1 MLNLFFPMT
10 STFFFLTLSC
20 LLLLWAVSGVM
31 ARRRNRLAVMPAAR
45 GTLMEIMA
53 DGVLVVN
60 VAGEIVHANPAA
72 RRMLELPVGT
82 PGGSA
87 LQVIPFWSELRDS
100 LADDAR
106 TMAGSAGETLLVTIT
121 RLRNGDPQPRG
132 TLLQLRDISR
142 EEGLSR
148 ELRETEERLAAAR
161 VQQESALCLELTH
174 RKQQE
179 EELSRVRDEAQVA
192 NRVKSMFLA
201 VMSHELRTPLNTIL
215 GLSEMLQ
222 EGIMGGITGEQRN
235 SLATIQESGQHL
247 LTVVN
252 EILDLTQIEADRME
266 LVIVPV
272 PVDGL
277 CQSCL
282 LFARKKAQRKRITVS
297 LTLLQV
303 PPLMQTDQRR
313 LKQILLNLLGNAV
326 KFTPEGKSIGL
337 EVVGDAALRQVRFTV
352 WDTGIGIEP
361 GDREKLFHPFVQV
374 DSRLSRQ
381 YEGTGLGLALVARL
395 VGLMGGEVA
404 VESEPGEGSRFTVTL
419 PWGEES

>member
-1 MLNLFFPMT
+1 
-10 STFFFLTLSC
+10 
-20 LLLLWAVSGVM
+20 
-31 ARRRNRLAVMPAAR
+31 
-45 GTLMEIMA
+45 
-53 DGVLVVN
+53 
-60 VAGEIVHANPAA
+60 
-72 RRMLELPVGT
+72 
-82 PGGSA
+82 
-87 LQVIPFWSELRDS
+87 
-100 LADDAR
+100 
-106 TMAGSAGETLLVTIT
+106 
-121 RLRNGDPQPRG
+121 
-132 TLLQLRDISR
+132 
-142 EEGLSR
+142 
-148 ELRETEERLAAAR
+148 
-161 VQQESALCLELTH
+161 
-174 RKQQE
+174 
-179 EELSRVRDEAQVA
+179 
-192 NRVKSMFLA
+192 
-201 VMSHELRTPLNTIL
+201 
-215 GLSEMLQ
+215 
-222 EGIMGGITGEQRN
+222 
-235 SLATIQESGQHL
+235 
-247 LTVVN
+247 
-252 EILDLTQIEADRME
+252 ME